1 MQHPDYLAGLVFLV
15 QAVFLVTL
23 AGLDGVVGQDRK
35 VLQETRGILGN
46 PEQAVILVI
55 VVLD

>member
-35 VLQETRGILGN
+35 GLPGTR
-46 PEQAVILVI
+46 VIQDIPDRVVIQVI
-55 VVLD
+55 VV